1 MKKIIFFFLLVLCGK
16 GYSTIVPALEREV
29 NLLIN
34 NDSFS
39 TVITKIQEQTGIIF
53 SYKPSVVQNIGP
65 ISIELKNKT
74 VREAL
79 ALILPKSVIFKAKN
93 NYIILKEKPV
103 ELHTKKTEIS
113 GYVID
118 KETEKKVANVTIY
131 DKESLQ
137 SATTDEFGYYSISVP
152 STNEKISINKENYQ
166 DTSLVLSKSNEST
179 LNNIVMTP
187 VTDSVRR
194 RDSLVW
200 KDKLHDIGLYTNE
213 MYKKIKGFVNTINV
227 RDTIRRNLQV
237 SIIPFVGTNRKLSAN
252 VENRLSFNVLGGVSK
267 GTHGFEAGTIFNIDR
282 ENVKGAQL
290 AGLFN
295 IVGDSVKG
303 TQLAGLFNITGSS
316 VSGFQGAA
324 LMNVNIGSQ
333 SGFQVAGMMNLN
345 SKRSSGINLAGLMN
359 IGGVCNGVQIAGM
372 GNISDTLKGL
382 AIAGVFNVADY
393 GKGSAQISY
402 GFNKQNHGTTWLQL
416 AALFNSANYLR
427 GIQIAPFNYADSATG
442 VPFGF
447 FSFVKKGVHQI
458 ELNGDEL
465 FPLNISFRSGVNA
478 FYNILSIGFNPGLEK
493 KLWQL
498 GYGAGTSFKL
508 KNKLRSDIT
517 FSMHHVSAGEFYFA
531 TNELYKVYWG
541 LEYKFGKK
549 FSIAAGPTFNLFVT
563 DKLLPDYSVYQNI
576 APNPIFDATTT
587 DDFNAKGWIGGRLA
601 LRFL

>member
-34 NDSFS
+34 NESFS

-103 ELHTKKTEIS
+103 ELNTKKTEIS

-382 AIAGVFNVADY
+382 AIAGVFNVA
-393 GKGSAQISY
+393 
-402 GFNKQNHGTTWLQL
+402 L
-416 AALFNSANYLR
+416 
-427 GIQIAPFNYADSATG
+427 
-442 VPFGF
+442 
-447 FSFVKKGVHQI
+447 
-458 ELNGDEL
+458 
-465 FPLNISFRSGVNA
+465 
-478 FYNILSIGFNPGLEK
+478 
-493 KLWQL
+493 L
-498 GYGAGTSFKL
+498 GY
-508 KNKLRSDIT
+508 NLRLCLIRQ
-517 FSMHHVSAGEFYFA
+517 
-531 TNELYKVYWG
+531 
-541 LEYKFGKK
+541 
-549 FSIAAGPTFNLFVT
+549 I
-563 DKLLPDYSVYQNI
+563 I
-576 APNPIFDATTT
+576 
-587 DDFNAKGWIGGRLA
+587 
-601 LRFL
+601 